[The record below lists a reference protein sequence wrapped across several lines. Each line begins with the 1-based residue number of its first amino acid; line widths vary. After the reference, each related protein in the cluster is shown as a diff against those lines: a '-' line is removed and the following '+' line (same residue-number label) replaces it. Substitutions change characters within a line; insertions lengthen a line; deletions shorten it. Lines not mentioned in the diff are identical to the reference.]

1 MTEFILPEDIL
12 DNIDKISNSDLNLL
26 IEGESGVG
34 KDYIAELVHKKSK
47 RSEYPSI
54 AINIAAIPSDLLE
67 KELFGS
73 IRGAFTSSESNYIG
87 KFEKAHNSTLIL
99 DEIGDLTLMLQA
111 KILDAIEKGI
121 IQPIGSSE
129 TRKINCR
136 IIAVTNK
143 NLENKVKN
151 GEFRKDLFYRLNVLK
166 LTVPPLRKRVKDII
180 PIAKNILEDL
190 TSSRD
195 KYTFDKSAI
204 NLILSYDWP
213 GNIRELKNSIERAL
227 VLSDKKEITSDFLLL
242 SSNNNVNICKVTLK
256 EAMNEY
262 KNKYILQVLESNDWN
277 VTRSA
282 KILGIQRTYLSRL
295 IKELY
300 NK

>member
-1 MTEFILPEDIL
+1 LTEFILPEDIL